1 MNQTTITKQRGL
13 SDFALKYFAM
23 VCADSRPHSLF
34 FSHLQGRS
42 RCSFSWIG
50 RLAAP
55 LFSLL
60 YRGGFSSHAR
70 PEKKYFLRI
79 YAIAVFMGLVQ
90 FSFYNIASGLVRPD
104 GFFPQNQML
113 ASFSVLLVVLW
124 GIDRCQKKQWI
135 RGLSAIRFRSFC
147 PFFCTGCSP
156 YRKPLAFLRQFSLKP
171 SGVQCPALPHCDHRR
186 WHRHTARRRDSLP
199 DAQTPPIAGRCLCT
213 FRACVGHPAR
223 AAFMPAGT
231 SASFFFTDAYEWLE
245 VFAIIPMLC
254 YNGTRGHGSKKL
266 FYWFYPTHTFTC
278 CTHFRSFLR
287 PFMEWVL
294 DRNEVFMAHILAIDD
309 DPASSR

>member
-23 VCADSRPHSLF
+23 VCMILDHIHYF
-34 FSHLQGRS
+34 FSFTGKIPLF
-42 RCSFSWIG
+42 FSWIG

-55 LFSLL
+55 LFLFCIVE
-60 YRGGFSSHAR
+60 GFLHTHDR
-70 PEKKYFLRI
+70 KKYFLRI
-79 YAIAVFMGLVQ
+79 YAIAIFMGLVQ

-135 RGLSAIRFRSFC
+135 RGLSALSSVRAVRRI
-147 PFFCTGCSP
+147 CS
-156 YRKPLAFLRQFSLKP
+156 LWHSLRQFSLKP

-223 AAFMPAGT
+223 AAFYARRN
-231 SASFFFTDAYEWLE
+231 FCLF
-245 VFAIIPMLC
+245 
-254 YNGTRGHGSKKL
+254 L
-266 FYWFYPTHTFTC
+266 FYRC
-278 CTHFRSFLR
+278 L
-287 PFMEWVL
+287 
-294 DRNEVFMAHILAIDD
+294 
-309 DPASSR
+309 

>member
-23 VCADSRPHSLF
+23 VCMILDHIHYF
-34 FSHLQGRS
+34 FSFTGKIPLF
-42 RCSFSWIG
+42 FSWIG

-55 LFSLL
+55 LFLFCIVE
-60 YRGGFSSHAR
+60 GFLHTHDR
-70 PEKKYFLRI
+70 KKYFLRI
-79 YAIAVFMGLVQ
+79 YAIAIFMGLVQ

-135 RGLSAIRFRSFC
+135 RGLSAILIPVFL
-147 PFFCTGCSP
+147 PFLLYGLFAVSADFGIP
-156 YRKPLAFLRQFSLKP
+156 YGNFLLNLLVYS
-171 SGVQCPALPHCDHRR
+171 VLPC
-186 WHRHTARRRDSLP
+186 HTARRRDSLP

-223 AAFMPAGT
+223 AAFYARRN
-231 SASFFFTDAYEWLE
+231 FCLF
-245 VFAIIPMLC
+245 
-254 YNGTRGHGSKKL
+254 L
-266 FYWFYPTHTFTC
+266 FYRC
-278 CTHFRSFLR
+278 L
-287 PFMEWVL
+287 
-294 DRNEVFMAHILAIDD
+294 
-309 DPASSR
+309 